1 MPVLAMIHVILKTEM
16 ASSKVNNLFRRRLH
30 NVSIFT
36 NMVWAIQLH
45 KGSSVLWNSSR
56 SSICNTVDLF
66 RAANIFKE
74 ELG

>member
-1 MPVLAMIHVILKTEM
+1 M
-16 ASSKVNNLFRRRLH
+16 ASSKLNNLFRRRLH

-36 NMVWAIQLH
+36 NMAWAMQID
-45 KGSSVLWNSSR
+45 KGSFTLWNSSG